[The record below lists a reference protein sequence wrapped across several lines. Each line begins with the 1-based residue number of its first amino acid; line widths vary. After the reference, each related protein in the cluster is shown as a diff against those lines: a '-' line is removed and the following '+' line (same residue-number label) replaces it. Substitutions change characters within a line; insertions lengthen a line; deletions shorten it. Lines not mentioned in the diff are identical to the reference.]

1 MIHTCHMQAFKW
13 LLLCAFFT
21 AGIGVRKL
29 LPCLG
34 QPHPSEEEEQ
44 VPCSSSTWLGR
55 AEAQNNSKNHLSG
68 GLTPSFWF
76 RS

>member
-34 QPHPSEEEEQ
+34 QSHPSEEEEQ
-44 VPCSSSTWLGR
+44 VPCSSPTWLGR
-55 AEAQNNSKNHLSG
+55 V
-68 GLTPSFWF
+68 
-76 RS
+76 